1 MWSSG
6 GDKKGGALGGD
17 ENFTFLGK
25 GVDFKGIV
33 QFEGTVRIDGRLE
46 GEIHTKGT
54 LVVGEQATI
63 KGIISTGVLVCSG
76 RINATITVSERIQLL
91 KPAVLI
97 GDVRTPVISI
107 EDGAHFHGMCDMGAQ
122 KWEDAPPV
130 HEEDGAHVN
139 VHDLA
144 THRSKVRAQ
153 DV

>member
-1 MWSSG
+1 MWLSG
-6 GDKKGGALGGD
+6 GDKKTEALGGE

-25 GVDFKGIV
+25 GVDFQGIV

-63 KGIISTGVLVCSG
+63 KGIISAGVLVCSG
-76 RINATITVSERIQLL
+76 RINGTITVSERIQLL

-97 GDVRTPVISI
+97 GDIRTPVISI
-107 EDGAHFHGMCDMGAQ
+107 EDGAHFHGMCDMGAD
-122 KWEDAPPV
+122 KWEQAPHGTDQV
-130 HEEDGAHVN
+130 AEHEN

-144 THRSKVRAQ
+144 THRSKMRAQ

>member
-6 GDKKGGALGGD
+6 DKKSGAFGGD

-33 QFEGTVRIDGRLE
+33 HFEGTVRIDGRLE

-54 LVVGEQATI
+54 LIVGEVATI
-63 KGIISTGVLVCSG
+63 KGVISTGVLVSSG
-76 RINATITVSERIQLL
+76 KINGTITATEKVQLL
-91 KPAVLI
+91 KSAVLI
-97 GDVRTPVISI
+97 GDVRTPAITI

-122 KWEDAPPV
+122 RWDEDQNKEEQTAP
-130 HEEDGAHVN
+130 HEN

-144 THRSKVRAQ
+144 SHRSKVRAQ
-153 DV
+153 DL